1 MNKALEIGKTSA
13 TGSFHLLLG
22 VVGSTVIMAVGTLI
36 IQALLSVDEVGL
48 YGMAMLPAAMI
59 SFFRDWGINSAL
71 TKEIASLRVKGD
83 NNKIHDVMMSGILF
97 ELLSGI
103 LLSLVCYSLSYP
115 IALLISPEN
124 SARLTVYIA
133 IMSLSIFAGAI
144 ASAASGVFV
153 GFERMK
159 MNSFVLVLQSIV
171 KTALGPLLIVL
182 GFGVLG
188 AVAAAMISVLAGGVI
203 SILIVYYTLFRP
215 LHKCRNGK
223 CDVKAT
229 LKPMLQF
236 GLPLTASTTVIGVL
250 PLVFSFTMS
259 IFAGTWMMGNYF
271 AASNFAVLL
280 TFVSTPVSTALFPV
294 FSKLSPE
301 MEPELTKTVF
311 TSSVKYT
318 ALLLVPIA
326 LMLIVLA
333 DPLVHTLFP
342 KDGILQALFV
352 ARAEPKFPYA
362 PLFLSLSVIVY
373 LFVLLGNVSLGTFQ
387 SGIGKTRQ
395 IMKQSFL
402 SMAVGL
408 PLAYFMVAA
417 FYSFGGP
424 SYAVIGGILGAVIAS
439 VPGMA
444 WGLIWSWKNYR
455 VKADFKSSLKIL
467 LSSVLSALAAY
478 LLISFLNLPWW
489 IILLVGFVVF
499 TLVYL
504 TVTPLLGAVNRMDVE
519 NFMTMFS
526 GLGIVSKV
534 VNVPLRYMRRMCRDS
549 CPSSNGKQ
557 AT

>member
-22 VVGSTVIMAVGTLI
+22 VVGSTVIMAVGTLV

-48 YGMAMLPAAMI
+48 YGMAIIPAAMI

-71 TKEIASLRVKGD
+71 TKEIANLRVKG
-83 NNKIHDVMMSGILF
+83 NTNQIHDVILSGILF

-103 LLSLVCYSLSYP
+103 LLSLVCFALAYP
-115 IALLISPEN
+115 IALIISPEN
-124 SARLTVYIA
+124 SAQLSVYIS

-144 ASAASGVFV
+144 ASAASGIFV
-153 GFERMK
+153 GFEHMK

-188 AVAAAMISVLAGGVI
+188 AVTAAMVSVLAGGII

-215 LHKCRNGK
+215 LHRCRNGK

-318 ALLLVPIA
+318 ALLLVPAA

-333 DPLVHTLFP
+333 DPLVNTLFP
-342 KDGILQALFV
+342 KDGIMQALFV

-402 SMAVGL
+402 SMALGL
-408 PLAYFMVAA
+408 PLAYVMVAY
-417 FYSFGGP
+417 FYSIGGA
-424 SYAVIGGILGAVIAS
+424 SYAVIGGILGGVIAS
-439 VPGMA
+439 IPGMA
-444 WGLIWSWKNYR
+444 WGLIWSWKNYQ
-455 VKADFKSSLKIL
+455 VKADLKSSLKIL
-467 LSSVLSALAAY
+467 LASVLSALVAY
-478 LLISFLNLPWW
+478 LLISFLSLPWW
-489 IILLVGFVVF
+489 VILLVGFVVF

-504 TVTPLLGAVNRMDVE
+504 TVTPLLGAVNRVDVE
-519 NFMTMFS
+519 NFMAMFS

-534 VNVPLRYMRRMCRDS
+534 VNVPLRYMHRMCRDN
-549 CPSSNGKQ
+549 CPPKGQ
-557 AT
+557 